1 MEEEGDVSILH
12 ITGVDR
18 ADAGQIAVVARR
30 PCSHCAAATRLTDV
44 IACSCSPTTLTADLT
59 VLPDNWAS
67 DGEAD
72 VTPPARVRS
81 RSLSTSEIE
90 VSCNS
95 VRRILNFQP
104 YFCRWICQRC

>member
-1 MEEEGDVSILH
+1 MEEDGDVSILH

-18 ADAGQIAVVARR
+18 TDAGQVAVVARR
-30 PCSHCAAATRLTDV
+30 PCSHCAAATRLADV
-44 IACSCSPTTLTADLT
+44 ISCSCSPTTLTADLT

-72 VTPPARVRS
+72 VTPPARLRS

-90 VSCNS
+90 VRPLSLKQNG
-95 VRRILNFQP
+95 LKH
-104 YFCRWICQRC
+104 